1 MRLAEDTLSKPMVSE
16 RAHPD
21 TSLTPRTSEVPKRST
36 ETATMLRLAHNR
48 VRQAIC
54 MGRRNG
60 IPNCTRL
67 CVCRRAG
74 GKGNRQHPKLLPRGG
89 LEAPARELQR
99 RPVPATQVEKQG
111 PQHMDRQPCKAGM
124 LADVAISHA
133 TPHMEVRIALRAYP
147 LREKRCHRAWV
158 AVAIRLLHKARHHD
172 ISPARG
178 QAHCSAQDRDGI
190 SKVVGSI
197 ARQHICLPDIGLAQR
212 QAPHHREQR
221 HVLHSAHSSR
231 EWGGRRGRG

>member
-1 MRLAEDTLSKPMVSE
+1 
-16 RAHPD
+16 
-21 TSLTPRTSEVPKRST
+21 
-36 ETATMLRLAHNR
+36 
-48 VRQAIC
+48 
-54 MGRRNG
+54 
-60 IPNCTRL
+60 
-67 CVCRRAG
+67 
-74 GKGNRQHPKLLPRGG
+74 
-89 LEAPARELQR
+89 
-99 RPVPATQVEKQG
+99 
-111 PQHMDRQPCKAGM
+111 MDRQPCKAGM